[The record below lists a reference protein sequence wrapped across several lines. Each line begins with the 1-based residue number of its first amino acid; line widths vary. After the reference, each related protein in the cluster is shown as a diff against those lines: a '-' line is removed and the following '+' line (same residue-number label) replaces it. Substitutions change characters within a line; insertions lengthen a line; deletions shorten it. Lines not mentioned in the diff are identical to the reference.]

1 MQQLC
6 KALLSTVEFG
16 QREVQYN
23 PTEITF
29 DKSAQFAEIAIP
41 GLDAPLQQFVR
52 GQAEKL
58 TLDLFFDTTDE
69 GMGSEAVSVTTETDH
84 FYKLIKIIPKTHAPP
99 ICTFFWNADF
109 PGSSL
114 GSADA
119 PQGNQRRHGFKCI
132 VESIKQKFTL
142 FSPEGVP
149 LRATLTVS
157 LREYK
162 TLNDQL
168 TELDLQSPDHTH
180 SHIVERGET
189 LAAIAN
195 RYYQRPGQW
204 RTIAE
209 HEDNNLDDPRRLDPG
224 AFLTIPPLV

>member
-1 MQQLC
+1 MQPLR
-6 KALLSTVEFG
+6 KAILSTAEFG

-29 DKSAQFAEIAIP
+29 DKSAQLAEIAIP

-69 GMGSEAVSVTTETDH
+69 GMGSGAVSVTTETDH
-84 FYKLIKIIPKTHAPP
+84 IYKLIKIIPKTHAPP

-162 TLNDQL
+162 TLDDQL
-168 TELDLQSPDHTH
+168 AQLNLQSPDHTQ

-189 LAAIAN
+189 LAGRLSQVAMLARN
-195 RYYQRPGQW
+195 RSFEGELVAV
-204 RTIAE
+204 IGG
-209 HEDNNLDDPRRLDPG
+209 LDDRSAD
-224 AFLTIPPLV
+224 A